1 MFKSIK
7 TSLSAAAITFGCAV
21 SLLAL
26 DANAVTAAEL
36 KTIVL
41 QTYDGQSS
49 ISGELIRYENNVYI
63 LLTEEMGRV
72 QIHADTVVC
81 HGALCPDHG

>member
-1 MFKSIK
+1 MLKNIK
-7 TSLSAAAITFGCAV
+7 TGLSAATITFGCAV

-26 DANAVTAAEL
+26 DASALTAAEL
-36 KTIVL
+36 RTIVL

-63 LLTEEMGRV
+63 LLSEEMGRV
-72 QIHADTVVC
+72 QIHADIVVC
-81 HGALCPDHG
+81 HGTLCPDRG